1 MIDQRFGRNMR
12 RIMNEMAL
20 PMSDFANLIGV
31 KTNTLSGW
39 LNFRSYPRS
48 LKVIYNVHRITGR
61 TFDEILG

>member
-12 RIMNEMAL
+12 RIMMETGL

-48 LKVIYNVHRITGR
+48 LKVIYTIHRITGR